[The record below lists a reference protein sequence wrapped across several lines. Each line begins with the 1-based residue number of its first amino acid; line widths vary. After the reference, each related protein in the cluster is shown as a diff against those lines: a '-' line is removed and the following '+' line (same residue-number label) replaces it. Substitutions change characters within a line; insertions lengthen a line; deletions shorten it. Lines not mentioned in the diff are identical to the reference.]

1 MLYATEGT
9 LIACEIA
16 NRMKWSINLSGGYHH
31 ASTSTGGGFC
41 VFPDITL
48 AVHYIRTRM
57 NKNKI
62 MIIDLDAHQG
72 NGYERD
78 FLKDDNVFIVDS
90 YNPNIYPKDEVAKK
104 AINLLLPVAN
114 YTSDEDYLTSLK
126 RI

>member
-1 MLYATEGT
+1 
-9 LIACEIA
+9 
-16 NRMKWSINLSGGYHH
+16 MKWSINLSGGYHH